1 MVAFQEFGMRKPLVL
16 FYFLVFYA
24 TAQLAWWGIL
34 LIENQPDRKIMI
46 IGEGIFFMLIFVA
59 GALKLK
65 KAFVREHKIQKQQ
78 QNFLLAVTH
87 ELKSPLASI
96 KLAIQ
101 TILKRDL
108 VKEQRDQFLSNSLK
122 DIERLDD
129 LVGNVLIATKLEN
142 LRYNF
147 PKEVI
152 ELTELVKNVA
162 GRLQIHSCT
171 SQVIKTELEP
181 GIQIEGDR
189 FAITNVVNNL
199 IENAVKYSPPCAHV
213 VVKLSAENGNVT
225 FSVADHGI
233 GIADHE
239 KKLIFN
245 KFYRVGN
252 EDTRKTKGTGLGLYI
267 VKTVLERHRA
277 QIVVK
282 DNTPSGSVFEVVFPN
297 TANLV
302 AATSEGR
309 LPEAQRVN
317 P

>member
-1 MVAFQEFGMRKPLVL
+1 MRKPLVL

-24 TAQLAWWGIL
+24 TAQLVWWGML
-34 LIENQPDRKIMI
+34 LIESQPHRKVMI
-46 IGEGIFFMLIFVA
+46 IGEGIFFMLIFVV

-65 KAFVREHKIQKQQ
+65 KAFVREHKIQQQQ

-87 ELKSPLASI
+87 EFKSPLASI

-101 TILKRDL
+101 TILKRSL
-108 VKEQRDQFLSNSLK
+108 SEEQRNQFLSNSLK

-147 PKEVI
+147 PKEDI
-152 ELTELVKNVA
+152 NLSELVKNVA

-171 SQVIKTELEP
+171 TQVIKTELEA
-181 GIQIEGDR
+181 GLQIDGDR
-189 FAITNVVNNL
+189 FAITNVVTNL

-213 VVKLSAENGNVT
+213 SVKLTQESGCII

-233 GIADHE
+233 GIADNE

-245 KFYRVGN
+245 KFYRVGS

-277 QIVVK
+277 QIRVK
-282 DNTPSGSVFEVVFPN
+282 DNIPSGSIFEVVFPLTN
-297 TANLV
+297 NVLL
-302 AATSEGR
+302 AAADR
-309 LPEAQRVN
+309 
-317 P
+317 